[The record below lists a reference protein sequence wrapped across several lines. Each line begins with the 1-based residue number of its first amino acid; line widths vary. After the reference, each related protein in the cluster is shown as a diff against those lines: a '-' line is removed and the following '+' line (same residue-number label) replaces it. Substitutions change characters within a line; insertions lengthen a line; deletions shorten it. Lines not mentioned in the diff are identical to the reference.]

1 MIGVPTERFY
11 RLPEAKKQTIRAA
24 AMKEF
29 ARVPFEKASIN
40 QIIHTAEISRGS
52 FYTYFEDKSD
62 VVRYLFEES
71 ANAVKS
77 ICKGELER
85 THGDFFAMME
95 ALFEHF
101 VESMQGSEDMM
112 HVARHVFAYE
122 ENVRLIGMQEFP
134 PPEEADRLDGP
145 LRWIFNQVDKS
156 RLRWKDFEH
165 FASLMGMSM
174 TLMAILARQY
184 YQYPDQLERIRQN
197 FHISMEVLRCGV
209 YQESQN
215 I

>member
-1 MIGVPTERFY
+1 MIIVPTERFY

-40 QIIHTAEISRGS
+40 QIIRTAEISRGS
-52 FYTYFEDKSD
+52 FYTYFEDKTD

-71 ANAVKS
+71 ANAMKAV
-77 ICKGELER
+77 CRAELER
-85 THGDFFAMME
+85 THGDFFAMLE
-95 ALFEHF
+95 ALFEHS
-101 VESMQGSEDMM
+101 VASVQGSEDMM

-122 ENVRLIGMQEFP
+122 ENVKMIGMQEFP
-134 PPEEADRLDGP
+134 PPIEQDRMEGP
-145 LRWIFNQVDKS
+145 VYWIFTLVDKE

-165 FASLMGMSM
+165 FASLVGMSM
-174 TLMAILARQY
+174 TLIAILIRQY

-197 FHISMEVLRCGV
+197 FHNSVEVLRCGV